1 VKTSLRWFA
10 CVLALGA
17 CASDGC
23 DRYYAGLEVYVP
35 PGNAYRLRFPS
46 PPWSIASNTGESV
59 ELRIDRD
66 IVVAGDGEVPAKY
79 LLAIDLLPST
89 NAAREITRLTEAAM
103 AANDEIVLPRRDVVT
118 ETGDEGVEVFTRE
131 TSDERRL
138 NHRYVAFDSAAG
150 CVRMSWEADVSL
162 DNPEVD
168 ALIQVFDVRNAEA
181 AP

>member
-1 VKTSLRWFA
+1 MKRSLRWVA
-10 CVLALGA
+10 CVLTLGA

-35 PGNAYRLRFPS
+35 PSNAYRLRFPS
-46 PPWSIASNTGESV
+46 PPWSIASNAGESV

-66 IVVAGDGEVPAKY
+66 VVIAGDGEVPAKY
-79 LLAIDLLPST
+79 LLAIDVLPST
-89 NAAREITRLTEAAM
+89 TAATEIARLTAARAA
-103 AANDEIVLPRRDVVT
+103 ADDEIVIPRRDVAT

-131 TSDERRL
+131 TGDERQL

-162 DNPEVD
+162 DNAEVH
-168 ALIQVFDVRNAEA
+168 ALIQVFDVRNVEA